1 MAEERN
7 TLTWPSIEQLPRAVC
22 SKIARFFQV
31 AELAATVIQRRRRGR
46 PSPLDG
52 KVTLK
57 GGHRQSLH
65 RLCTLC
71 PVAASEKLDGTN
83 VGKLRCGTLLGRR
96 LTIEQTAT
104 SYQRCDLTSLREV
117 DVDAAIG
124 ELVSLATGETG
135 TEPVRAAIY
144 GELMCNVGLF
154 NYKANG
160 LAKSWQAF
168 GAVLEFAS
176 EEVAAAYATAA
187 SASGLACT
195 LSGDRAVR
203 IGNNEAFG
211 EVLRRH
217 RVPVIATVAFGS
229 LCEAIS
235 SQRAW
240 MTGEH
245 GEGLVLSIQK
255 AGRSSAYKWKI
266 SREPQPAAVSELTE
280 LLEAF
285 ANGAG
290 GKAVLIDQSI
300 HEMIGNLHAVSTHV
314 DSARAPAAT
323 KQKKEARQAAVDT
336 EAVAQAIA
344 SALTKFDALEVTFEA
359 EGKEALNKLAERLC
373 AEVLS
378 DPDLATGD
386 ADEAAAR
393 REQVKVSVKRHV
405 GQAFGAWQ
413 KSRHTPG

>member
-1 MAEERN
+1 
-7 TLTWPSIEQLPRAVC
+7 
-22 SKIARFFQV
+22 
-31 AELAATVIQRRRRGR
+31 
-46 PSPLDG
+46 
-52 KVTLK
+52 
-57 GGHRQSLH
+57 
-65 RLCTLC
+65 
-71 PVAASEKLDGTN
+71 VAASEKLDGTN

-124 ELVSLATGETG
+124 ELVSLATGEIG

-314 DSARAPAAT
+314 DSARAAT

-359 EGKEALNKLAERLC
+359 EGKALNKLAERLC

-393 REQVKVSVKRHV
+393 EQVKVSVKRHV